1 MSTAT
6 TAAKQDF
13 EELLQLVGFKLEN
26 EEYGV
31 DILRVK
37 EIIKMI
43 KLTPIPSAPD
53 YIEGVINLRGKIIPV
68 VDIRRKMG
76 MNKKEI
82 DKNSRIIV
90 VELND
95 KTLGFIVDEVSE
107 VLRIPKSITEP
118 PPSEF
123 ASGID
128 QNFITSIAKL
138 EERLLILLDLERALA
153 N

>member
-43 KLTPIPSAPD
+43 KLTPIPNAPD

-118 PPSEF
+118 PPSEIIGGVD
-123 ASGID
+123 SNYI
-128 QNFITSIAKL
+128 ISVAKL
-138 EERLLILLDLERALA
+138 EERLLTLLDLEKIFS
-153 N
+153 